1 MKQTIQK
8 EITRNILLNPGPA
21 TTTAAVKAGLV
32 VPDICPRESEFG
44 DLLGVVK
51 QKALKVVNA
60 GANYEA
66 ILLGGSG
73 TAAVE
78 SCLSSCT
85 DDRAILILDNG
96 AYGERMKKICDALKI
111 KSHVLKYVWGDAI
124 NLDEVEAHLKTNAK
138 DYSLVA
144 FIHHETTVGILNDLS
159 KINTLAKKYQ
169 VKTLVDA
176 MSSYAGIEI
185 DLALDDVDYLISSSN
200 KCIQGMAGL
209 GICIVKKTVLDEI
222 KNYPKRSFYLDLH
235 QNFLAQE
242 KTNQFA
248 FTPPVQILYS
258 LNVAFDEFFKEGG
271 IKARAKRY
279 SDLYELMLK
288 GMTELGFET
297 LVPKNLHAKILTT
310 FKEPKIAHFSFEKMH
325 DFLYAQGITIYPGKN
340 AKENSFR
347 ISNIGELNS
356 EDILVFL
363 KGVEAYLKTIR

>member
-1 MKQTIQK
+1 MKQTIH
-8 EITRNILLNPGPA
+8 IDVRRNILLNPGPA
-21 TTTAAVKAGLV
+21 TTTATVKAGLI

-44 DLLGVVK
+44 DLLGMVK
-51 QKALKVVNA
+51 EKTLRVVNA
-60 GANYEA
+60 GSNYEA

-85 DDRAILILDNG
+85 NEKAILILENG
-96 AYGERMKKICDALKI
+96 AYGDRMKKICDALKI
-111 KSHVLKYVWGDAI
+111 KSHTIKSAWGDAL
-124 NLDEVEAHLKTNAK
+124 NLDAVEAHLKTNAK
-138 DYSLVA
+138 DYSVIA

-159 KINTLAKKYQ
+159 KINQLAKKYQ
-169 VKTLVDA
+169 LRTLVDA

-185 DLALDDVDYLISSSN
+185 DLAVDDLDYLVSSSN

-209 GICIVKKTVLDEI
+209 GMCIVKKETLNEI
-222 KNYPKRSFYLDLH
+222 KNYPKRSFYLDLT

-258 LNVAFDEFFKEGG
+258 LNVAFDEFFIEGG
-271 IKARAKRY
+271 VKARAKRY

-297 LVPKNLHAKILTT
+297 LVDKNLHSKILTA
-310 FKEPKIAHFSFEKMH
+310 FKEPKIVNFSFEKMH
-325 DFLYAQGITIYPGKN
+325 DYLYQKGITIYPGKS

-347 ISNIGELNS
+347 ISNIGELNTD
-356 EDILVFL
+356 DILEFL
-363 KGVEAYLKTIR
+363 QGVAGYLKTIR

>member
-1 MKQTIQK
+1 MTQKIQK
-8 EITRNILLNPGPA
+8 EIKRNILLNPGPA
-21 TTTAAVKAGLV
+21 TTTATVKAGLV
-32 VPDICPRESEFG
+32 VPDICPREAEFG
-44 DLLGVVK
+44 DLLGAVK

-60 GANYEA
+60 GAHYEA

-78 SCLSSCT
+78 ACLSSCT
-85 DDRAILILDNG
+85 NESGILILENG
-96 AYGERMKKICDALKI
+96 AYGDRIKKICDALKI
-111 KSHVLKYVWGDAI
+111 KSHLIKSAWGDAL
-124 NLDEVEAHLKTNAK
+124 NLSEIEAHLKTNAK
-138 DYSLVA
+138 DYNVIA

-159 KINTLAKKYQ
+159 AINNLAKKYQ
-169 VKTLVDA
+169 LKTLVDA

-185 DLALDDVDYLISSSN
+185 DLAKDDVDYLISSSN

-209 GICIVKKTVLDEI
+209 GICIVKKEILNEI

-235 QNFLAQE
+235 NNFLAQE

-258 LNVAFDEFFKEGG
+258 LDIAFNEFFIEGG

-297 LVPKNLHAKILTT
+297 LVEKKLHSKILTA
-310 FKEPKIAHFSFEKMH
+310 FKEPTIKNFSFEKMH
-325 DFLYAQGITIYPGKN
+325 DFLYAQGITIYPGKS

-347 ISNIGELNS
+347 ISNIGELNTA
-356 EDILVFL
+356 DILTFL
-363 KGVEAYLKTIR
+363 KGVEAYLKSLN